1 MGKVI
6 AIAGASGGI
15 GAATAERLAKA
26 GHQLVLGARGEERL
40 RALAARID
48 AAYRVTDVT
57 KCEDVAALVALA
69 KERFGRL
76 DVLVSNAG
84 FMSVAPLEELGLADW
99 MRMIDVNVK
108 SVLHGIAA
116 ALPLFLAQGSG
127 HFVHTASTSARKT
140 VPGQAV
146 YSGTKAA
153 VTAISDGLRQ
163 ELAGRVRVTV
173 IQPGVTATEGVDR
186 LIEGMQDAQLRAQ
199 MTTWRD
205 TTAMPPDAVA
215 RAIEYAIDQPDDVN
229 VGEIVVRPSRQ
240 A

>member
-1 MGKVI
+1 MSKVI
-6 AIAGASGGI
+6 VITGASSGI
-15 GAATAERLAKA
+15 GAATAARLAK
-26 GHQLVLGARGEERL
+26 GNDVI
-40 RALAARID
+40 LAARSED
-48 AAYRVTDVT
+48 KLRQLADRLGCAYRVTDVA
-57 KCEDVAALVALA
+57 KREDIEALVAFA
-69 KERFGRL
+69 KEKFGRL

-84 FMSVAPLEELGLADW
+84 YMSVAPLEELAVDDW
-99 MRMIDVNVK
+99 MQMIDVNVK

-127 HFVHTASTSARKT
+127 HFVHTASTSVRKT

-163 ELAGRVRVTV
+163 ELVGRVRVTV
-173 IQPGVTATEGVDR
+173 IQPGVTATEGVDQ
-186 LIEGMQDAQLRAQ
+186 LIDSMKDPKLRAQ
-199 MTTWRD
+199 MTQWRD
-205 TTAMPPDAVA
+205 TTAMPPDAIA

-229 VGEIVVRPSRQ
+229 VGELIVRPSKQ